1 MVRREV
7 LTVDNLRI
15 VYRILSIIEKKME
28 YTQFDLSQLSPS
40 SLGVSLELRNNLLC
54 SIISAGYVEGA
65 TIKRNVLGEI
75 SIDLENARLSIAG
88 MEYLSENSVMQKIA
102 RAAKGIAEVVL

>member
-1 MVRREV
+1 MARREV

-28 YTQFDLSQLSPS
+28 YAQFDLSQLSPS
-40 SLGVSLELRNNLLC
+40 ALGVSPELRNNLLC
-54 SIISAGYVEGA
+54 SIISAGYMEGA
-65 TIKRNVLGEI
+65 TIKHNE
-75 SIDLENARLSIAG
+75 IDLENARLSIAG

>member
-1 MVRREV
+1 M
-7 LTVDNLRI
+7 DNLRI

-28 YTQFDLSQLSPS
+28 YAQFDLSQLSPS
-40 SLGVSLELRNNLLC
+40 ALGVSPELRNNLLC

-65 TIKRNVLGEI
+65 TIKCNE
-75 SIDLENARLSIAG
+75 IDLENARLSIAG